1 MSDPDLPRQTELDRL
16 LPGDG
21 FSPELPKALQPRA
34 KRGAAVGLGLRVL
47 LYMLR
52 GMRVGSFDVHLPNG
66 DVRHFRG
73 SEAGPHGV
81 LNIRSKRIIGHVLK
95 GGEVGFGD
103 AYLDGCWDSP
113 DLAAL
118 LGVLYLNEPHYKGPY
133 EKNLLGRF
141 VGWLKHRLK
150 SNTRK
155 TARKNIA
162 YHYDLGNDFYK
173 LWLDDTMA
181 YSSAVFARRGASPG
195 GPSTGFT
202 HEPNE
207 TLRDAQLNKF
217 REMAQRLKL
226 QPHHHLL
233 EVGSGWGGFAIYA
246 AQTSGCRVTSI
257 TLSAEQLAEAQKR
270 AAAAG
275 VADRVTFEL
284 RDYRD
289 VRETYDRVV
298 SIEMYEAVG
307 EEYWPGYFE
316 MLHDALK
323 PGGIAAIQGITISPK
338 IFDEYRSKR
347 DFIQKYIFPGGM
359 LSPPGHFQDLAIAAG
374 LKPEDA
380 RFFGTDY
387 ADTLAIWH
395 RNVMAARDAIVRQ
408 FDERFLRMWRYYLA
422 YCECGFRVGS
432 IDLMQITLR
441 RG

>member
-1 MSDPDLPRQTELDRL
+1 MSDPDLQRQTDFKRL
-16 LPGDG
+16 LPSDG
-21 FSPELPKALQPRA
+21 FSPDLPQALQPR
-34 KRGAAVGLGLRVL
+34 VGSGPGIGLRVL

-66 DVRHFRG
+66 EVRHFRG
-73 SEAGPHGV
+73 TEAGPHGV
-81 LNIRSKRIIGHVLK
+81 LNIRSKKIIGHIIK

-103 AYLDGCWDSP
+103 AYLAGCWDSP

-141 VGWLKHRLK
+141 VGWLKHKLK
-150 SNTRK
+150 SNTKK

-181 YSSAVFARRGASPG
+181 YSSAVFTR
-195 GPSTGFT
+195 T
-202 HEPNE
+202 PNE

-226 QPHHHLL
+226 QPQHHLL

-257 TLSAEQLAEAQKR
+257 TLSEEQLVEARKR
-270 AAAAG
+270 AIAAG
-275 VADRVTFEL
+275 VGDRVTFEL

-289 VRETYDRVV
+289 VTATYDRVV

-307 EEYWPGYFE
+307 EEYWPGYFKT
-316 MLHDALK
+316 LHDVLK

-338 IFDEYRSKR
+338 IFDEYRNKR

-380 RFFGTDY
+380 RFFGIDY
-387 ADTLAIWH
+387 ADTLAVWH
-395 RNVMAARDAIVRQ
+395 RNVMAVRDQVVKQ

-441 RG
+441 RA

>member
-1 MSDPDLPRQTELDRL
+1 MSDPDLQRQTELDRM
-16 LPGDG
+16 LPSDG
-21 FSPELPKALQPRA
+21 FSPDLPKVLQPKA
-34 KRGAAVGLGLRVL
+34 GAGIGLRVL

-66 DVRHFRG
+66 ETRHFRG
-73 SEAGPHGV
+73 SEPGPHGV
-81 LNIRSKRIIGHVLK
+81 LNIRSKKIIGHILK

-103 AYLDGCWDSP
+103 AYLEGCWDSP

-141 VGWLKHRLK
+141 VGWLKHKLK

-155 TARKNIA
+155 TARKNIS

-181 YSSAVFARRGASPG
+181 YSSAVFTRA
-195 GPSTGFT
+195 
-202 HEPNE
+202 PNE

-217 REMAQRLKL
+217 REMAQRLQL
-226 QPHHHLL
+226 QPQHHLL

-257 TLSAEQLAEAQKR
+257 TLSEEQLVEAQRR
-270 AAAAG
+270 AVAAG
-275 VADRVTFEL
+275 VADRVSFEL

-289 VRETYDRVV
+289 VTETYDRVV

-307 EEYWPGYFE
+307 EEYWPGYFKT
-316 MLHDALK
+316 LHDVLK
-323 PGGIAAIQGITISPK
+323 PGGVAAIQGITISPK

-380 RFFGTDY
+380 RFFGIDY
-387 ADTLAIWH
+387 ADTLAVWH
-395 RNVMAARDAIVRQ
+395 RNVMAVRDQVVKQ

-441 RG
+441 RA

>member
-1 MSDPDLPRQTELDRL
+1 MSDPDLQRQTELDRM
-16 LPGDG
+16 LPSDG
-21 FSPELPKALQPRA
+21 FSPDLPKVLQPKA
-34 KRGAAVGLGLRVL
+34 GAGIGLRVL

-66 DVRHFRG
+66 ETRHFRG
-73 SEAGPHGV
+73 SEPGPHGV
-81 LNIRSKRIIGHVLK
+81 LNIRSKKIIGHILK

-103 AYLDGCWDSP
+103 AYLEGCWDSP

-141 VGWLKHRLK
+141 VGWIKHKLK

-155 TARKNIA
+155 TARKNIS

-181 YSSAVFARRGASPG
+181 YSSAVFTRA
-195 GPSTGFT
+195 
-202 HEPNE
+202 PNE

-217 REMAQRLKL
+217 REMAQRLQL
-226 QPHHHLL
+226 QPQHHLL

-257 TLSAEQLAEAQKR
+257 TLSEEQLVEAQRR
-270 AAAAG
+270 AVAAG
-275 VADRVTFEL
+275 VADRVSFEL

-289 VRETYDRVV
+289 VTETYDRVV

-307 EEYWPGYFE
+307 EEYWPGYFKT
-316 MLHDALK
+316 LHDVLK
-323 PGGIAAIQGITISPK
+323 PGGVAAIQGITISPK

-380 RFFGTDY
+380 RFFGIDY
-387 ADTLAIWH
+387 ADTLAVWH
-395 RNVMAARDAIVRQ
+395 RNVMAVRDQVVKQ

-441 RG
+441 RA